1 MSPTTCCR
9 WGVRL
14 CPRDTCTTAEGAV
27 TAHNATITALA
38 RHAAVM
44 GATATGSLKD
54 TGQVVGLGSGGTL
67 VGDDGL
73 RRGGGIGKGRDG
85 EEKEEESSGREFS
98 WATSWERRVAGG
110 GGKRKGRAGMIALEG

>member
-1 MSPTTCCR
+1 
-9 WGVRL
+9 
-14 CPRDTCTTAEGAV
+14 
-27 TAHNATITALA
+27 
-38 RHAAVM
+38 M

-85 EEKEEESSGREFS
+85 EEKEEESSGESFHGNLLGKEGSRG
-98 WATSWERRVAGG
+98 RR
-110 GGKRKGRAGMIALEG
+110 KKEGPRGHDSS